1 MAATRK
7 RTPPRGLGPCDRL
20 TVDEALA
27 WLGMGDADGRL
38 FLRERGLIK
47 YYKGRRRVLAGE
59 LAAADDDS
67 WKREQARRAQTAPEP
82 STVPR
87 WGDL

>member
-1 MAATRK
+1 MGAARK
-7 RTPPRGLGPCDRL
+7 REPPRGLGPCDRL

-47 YYKGRRRVLAGE
+47 FYKGRRRILAGE

-67 WKREQARRAQTAPEP
+67 WEQRQRARRRLANRPLGQLNREK
-82 STVPR
+82 
-87 WGDL
+87 L